1 MLPAAK
7 LSGAGRMKP
16 EEQRPQTG
24 PAVRRSAAA
33 AAAGGG
39 TALRRRA
46 GAPPPPSRGGEAAAA
61 GAASGGARGGAHRG
75 LPRRLAQVSGCTYP
89 TATNFNKGATVDDGS
104 CVFPTFPPPPGPPPP
119 APPPL
124 ESALLGTLTT
134 PAPGEAGGGAQS
146 VGALPRT
153 EFVAVVTVVVALLAA
168 LLLWCLLIKQQMR
181 RKVAPAGQGDGRG
194 TASAGGRAKGFAEA
208 DDDDV
213 GSTLGPLKAVLLYSS
228 RVKLAEVLRKAAK
241 VEVEVVGYPYESGL
255 DEVESATLSK
265 LKRLRTDTLIVASR
279 GKSGQISLLEG
290 SKTTAD
296 VLERDGDVRRFW
308 TGLRDAVLPTG
319 TIYILCPALL
329 ATPAHGPLLAEL
341 EAVTERKVV
350 AVDVLAHEA
359 EGTRAALAGF
369 CKTMVENWWLVLN
382 AHAPQGGTASDSRR
396 PGAGLARG
404 LPPLPGGAPPPLPK
418 GGVPPL
424 RKKVVARLSED
435 SAALADSNRTD

>member
-1 MLPAAK
+1 
-7 LSGAGRMKP
+7 MKP
-16 EEQRPQTG
+16 EEQVPQAG

-33 AAAGGG
+33 AAAAGGG
-39 TALRRRA
+39 TALRWRRA
-46 GAPPPPSRGGEAAAA
+46 GAPPSRGEEAAA
-61 GAASGGARGGAHRG
+61 GTASGGARGGTHRG

-89 TATNFNKGATVDDGS
+89 TATNFNEGATVDDGS
-104 CVFPTFPPPPGPPPP
+104 CVFPTFPPPAPPPGPPPP

-124 ESALLGTLTT
+124 ESTLLGTLTT
-134 PAPGEAGGGAQS
+134 PAPGEANGGAQS

-168 LLLWCLLIKQQMR
+168 LLLWCLVIKQQMR
-181 RKVAPAGQGDGRG
+181 RKVAPASPGDGRG
-194 TASAGGRAKGFAEA
+194 TESAGGGAKGLGAA
-208 DDDDV
+208 DADDV
-213 GSTLGPLKAVLLYSS
+213 GSTPGPVLLYSS

-241 VEVEVVGYPYESGL
+241 VEVKVVGYPYESGL

-265 LKRLRTDTLIVASR
+265 LKRSRTDTLIVASR
-279 GKSGQISLLEG
+279 GKAGQISLLEG
-290 SKTTAD
+290 SKTMVD
-296 VLERDGDVRRFW
+296 VLKRDGDVKRFW
-308 TGLRDAVLPTG
+308 TGPRDAVLPTG

-350 AVDVLAHEA
+350 AVDVLAREA

-369 CKTMVENWWLVLN
+369 CKTMVENWWMILDR
-382 AHAPQGGTASDSRR
+382 HAPQGDMASNPRR
-396 PGAGLARG
+396 PGAGPARG

-424 RKKVVARLSED
+424 RTKVGA
-435 SAALADSNRTD
+435 